1 MAVML
6 AACGQQPAV
15 LPAND
20 EGPAAAASPPKSPK
34 PAPVP
39 GAKPF
44 KVEEETSLYNFSY
57 SWSAEAAA
65 VPQLVERFTKDMATV
80 KSELIA
86 GAKEDRD
93 ERLKQKFDFHAH
105 ETQRSFET
113 AGQSDRLLSLE
124 SSLYGFTGGAHGS
137 SGSGSLLWDRQLA
150 REISIPDLLQPG
162 QSWMTA
168 IRQPFCVLLDREREK
183 RRGEPVK
190 RDDMFGNCPDYGEVT
205 VLLRDSDKNGRF
217 DHIAITADQYV
228 AGPYAEG
235 PYEISLPITAAMIER
250 LKPDYR
256 ASFEPRPGV
265 K

>member
-1 MAVML
+1 
-6 AACGQQPAV
+6 
-15 LPAND
+15 
-20 EGPAAAASPPKSPK
+20 
-34 PAPVP
+34 
-39 GAKPF
+39 
-44 KVEEETSLYNFSY
+44 
-57 SWSAEAAA
+57 
-65 VPQLVERFTKDMATV
+65 
-80 KSELIA
+80 
-86 GAKEDRD
+86 
-93 ERLKQKFDFHAH
+93 
-105 ETQRSFET
+105 
-113 AGQSDRLLSLE
+113 
-124 SSLYGFTGGAHGS
+124 
-137 SGSGSLLWDRQLA
+137 
-150 REISIPDLLQPG
+150 
-162 QSWMTA
+162 MTA